1 LLYQVATGG
10 LSPANIAA
18 PLRSVLRK
26 QRNAKVLLAEVTGF
40 DIPGKAVLLK
50 DGPVPFD
57 SLILAAGA
65 TNNYFGKSEWE
76 AHAPGLKSVEE
87 ATDIRRRL
95 LSAFEAAER
104 HPEAPDRGRYL
115 TFVVVGGG
123 ATGVEMAGAISE
135 LARHTLRNDFRTL
148 DPATARI
155 ILVEGS
161 DRLLGAFP
169 EKLGRKA
176 EKALHRLG
184 VEVWTSSKVKDIQ
197 ADHVMVERGGQTRRI
212 DTATVVWG
220 AGVRASSL
228 GKLIADATG
237 AKVDRGGRVVVGPD
251 LTIPGHPNIYVIG
264 DMAAA
269 TSNGQPV
276 PGVAQGA
283 MQEGKFAA
291 KAIQK
296 RLAGKTDIGTFTYWD
311 KGSMATIGRNAAVAQ
326 VGPLQFG
333 GFIAW
338 LAWLFVH
345 ITYLVT
351 FTNRILVLLQWFYNY
366 LTRNRS
372 ARLITGDDAA
382 GPPR

>member
-1 LLYQVATGG
+1 
-10 LSPANIAA
+10 
-18 PLRSVLRK
+18 
-26 QRNAKVLLAEVTGF
+26 
-40 DIPGKAVLLK
+40 
-50 DGPVPFD
+50 
-57 SLILAAGA
+57 
-65 TNNYFGKSEWE
+65 
-76 AHAPGLKSVEE
+76 
-87 ATDIRRRL
+87 
-95 LSAFEAAER
+95 
-104 HPEAPDRGRYL
+104 
-115 TFVVVGGG
+115 
-123 ATGVEMAGAISE
+123 
-135 LARHTLRNDFRTL
+135 
-148 DPATARI
+148 
-155 ILVEGS
+155 
-161 DRLLGAFP
+161 
-169 EKLGRKA
+169 
-176 EKALHRLG
+176 
-184 VEVWTSSKVKDIQ
+184 
-197 ADHVMVERGGQTRRI
+197 
-212 DTATVVWG
+212 
-220 AGVRASSL
+220 
-228 GKLIADATG
+228 
-237 AKVDRGGRVVVGPD
+237 
-251 LTIPGHPNIYVIG
+251 
-264 DMAAA
+264 MAAA